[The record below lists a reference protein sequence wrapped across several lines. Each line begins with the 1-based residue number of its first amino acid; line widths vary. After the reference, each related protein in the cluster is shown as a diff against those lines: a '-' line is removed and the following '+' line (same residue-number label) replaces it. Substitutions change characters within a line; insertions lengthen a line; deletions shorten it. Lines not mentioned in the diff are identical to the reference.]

1 MMKAP
6 IIEIFSSFQGEGLL
20 IGQRQ
25 IFVRFAGCNLNC
37 NYCDTNDSKSE
48 KSGKLMTPQ
57 QVTDEINRLLT
68 PDCRTISF
76 TGGEPSLY
84 PDFINEVSKLT
95 DLKIMLETNGTLPG
109 NIDSIEKLDMVS
121 LDIKLPE
128 HFDGDFDDEIF
139 FNEIKSLNLLMAKSK
154 NVYCK
159 VVILP
164 STKIKSFKEVVEKL
178 SKNISNKSNL
188 KIIIQP
194 SSPLR
199 EWKDINFKLFEFSE
213 VVGQY
218 FEVSTIPQIH
228 KILNIE

>member
-1 MMKAP
+1 MKAP
-6 IIEIFSSFQGEGLL
+6 VIEIFSSFQGEGLL
-20 IGQRQ
+20 IGERQ

-37 NYCDTNDSKSE
+37 SYCDTNDSKSE
-48 KSGKLMTPQ
+48 KSGTLMTPQ
-57 QVTDEINRLLT
+57 EVREEIRKLIT
-68 PDCRTISF
+68 PDCKTVSF

-84 PDFINEVSKLT
+84 PDFISDVAKGL
-95 DLKIMLETNGTLPG
+95 DLNIMLETNGTLPD
-109 NIDSIEKLDMVS
+109 NIALIDRLDMVS

-128 HFDGDFDDEIF
+128 HFDGDFDNEIF
-139 FNEIKSLNLLMAKSK
+139 SNEIKSLNLLIEKSI

-164 STKIKSFKEVVEKL
+164 STKIESFKGVVEKL
-178 SKNISNKSNL
+178 SESISNKSNL

-194 SSPLR
+194 SSPLG

-228 KILNIE
+228 KILDIE